1 MCPRSSPLAR
11 PGEIGLATLEIAET
25 ERANG
30 WTDHKHPTSSKQCV
44 MGVTGLLQVQ
54 QRLTKKKT
62 QPEKKKHLYLKYT
75 NQVVL
80 YIYIYNYIYIYTI
93 IYNIY
98 IYHYKSYFSPRWSP
112 PVSALPA
119 SKSVYPAMV
128 TSTDSSMPQGVFP
141 NDLAPWGI
149 FQVWRNHDEPMEIS
163 RFLEKLWWTT
173 SGFISMEISGETMMN
188 IANELHLDHFRF
200 MYQMIL

>member
-62 QPEKKKHLYLKYT
+62 QPGKKNISTLNTQTRLYYIYL
-75 NQVVL
+75 QL
-80 YIYIYNYIYIYTI
+80 YINIQL
-93 IYNIY
+93 YNIY
-98 IYHYKSYFSPRWSP
+98 IYINHYKSYFSPRWSP

-149 FQVWRNHDEPMEIS
+149 LQVWRNHDEPMEIS
-163 RFLEKLWWTT
+163 RFLEKL
-173 SGFISMEISGETMMN
+173 
-188 IANELHLDHFRF
+188 
-200 MYQMIL
+200 